1 MLVHHVDNMMLN
13 QTWCLV
19 WDSPE
24 EDPEARFQVLL
35 VYFGSVPR
43 KTVEESGNETEE
55 GKQTIS
61 KFLLWIIT
69 A

>member
-1 MLVHHVDNMMLN
+1 MLVHHVDNTMLN

-35 VYFGSVPR
+35 VYLGSVPR
-43 KTVEESGNETEE
+43 KTVEELPETRF
-55 GKQTIS
+55 QV
-61 KFLLWIIT
+61 LLVYLGSVP
-69 A
+69 